1 VKISVTTDTL
11 ARYVNV
17 LESSGTSNAEAAHLR
32 AFIRALEPVGSLMV
46 DRLSTA
52 FAGLSGS
59 GESPR
64 LGELISPLEGLL
76 QLLEDVAKPKNLADL
91 KGLLAVVREHG
102 DTSIEGFASAIR
114 DHVASASKGKSK
126 KGAKSMNESLVA
138 DYLKKLEAALGND
151 VAFRTL
157 FGEIEADKRITK
169 LEAVALATRF
179 LGPTP
184 ASTTRPRALQ
194 RVLQR
199 HQKLMDFKRSSESIG
214 GGRSAA

>member
-1 VKISVTTDTL
+1 
-11 ARYVNV
+11 
-17 LESSGTSNAEAAHLR
+17 
-32 AFIRALEPVGSLMV
+32 
-46 DRLSTA
+46 
-52 FAGLSGS
+52 
-59 GESPR
+59 
-64 LGELISPLEGLL
+64 
-76 QLLEDVAKPKNLADL
+76 LEDVAKPKNLADL
-91 KGLLAVVREHG
+91 KGLLAVVREHS

-114 DHVASASKGKSK
+114 NHVASASKGKSK

-199 HQKLMDFKRSSESIG
+199 HQKLMDFKRSSKSIG